1 MKNSNI
7 QAWPTPI
14 EIILPNVSEETTQKS
29 LQDKP
34 RLESIKS
41 PQKLEATQMPASSAS
56 TDKTSMV
63 SPIDTDHDF
72 EVIEKCDLPSHE
84 VAKRIGKGMR

>member
-1 MKNSNI
+1 VKNSNI

-14 EIILPNVSEETTQKS
+14 EIILPNVSEETAQKS

-41 PQKLEATQMPASSAS
+41 PQKLGATQVPASSAS
-56 TDKTSMV
+56 TAKTSMA
-63 SPIDTDHDF
+63 SPIDNDHDF
-72 EVIEKCDLPSHE
+72 EMIEKCDVPSHE
-84 VAKRIGKGMR
+84 VAKKIGKGMR